1 MSAMGITPP
10 SRPAQRSPSF
20 FWHGVLIVAPVLVLT
35 AIGSAALWKD
45 RRFVMREAEAR
56 SRELTEAAARR
67 IWDRLEKLKTEAH
80 GTRIEFDRHGNLVK
94 PPPYETIPA
103 PAPLNEN
110 ELNAQQRQ
118 LWRALNPWD
127 LPSDR
132 EQRRKRLKDLSSD
145 CETLFA
151 SQAGTRFAALAHFK
165 LGLALEEIGDLPA
178 ATQHFAAITNRYR
191 NALSE
196 SGLPLDL
203 LARSHLQPRQQ
214 FLSYA
219 VEHPCSITIQLL
231 QETRGEKDRA
241 LNAVRSAA
249 LARFEEQE
257 ELRAIAGTAR
267 THFRPR
273 NGPNSATN
281 SGPMEITSPVYFWDG
296 HPNDKARVSHPPTRW
311 LMTCNDQPGGFSLQ
325 PHPQKIVTELVQD
338 AIKESPCPP
347 WVELAVTV
355 AGRYVWLKLLPNFEH
370 APATL
375 EAAPT
380 SLLGQPLLASA
391 KRGEDTAVLT
401 VSAYLVKKDLLLREE
416 QRRTLWFASI
426 IAAAAAASLVG
437 FISGYR
443 AFHKQHRLAEMKS
456 NFVSGV
462 SHELRAP
469 IASIRLMAEGLER
482 GKISEPS
489 KQHEYFRFIV
499 QECRRLSLMIENVL
513 DFARIDEGRKQYQF
527 EPTDLI
533 ALVDSTIAVMQP
545 HAEEHGIKV
554 ETQLQGKHLTAN
566 VDGQAIQQALINLV
580 DNAIKHSF
588 TGQTVTVSLA
598 VDENITHG
606 SPQRG
611 QLVRLTV
618 QDSGPGIPEAEQQKI
633 FERFY
638 RLGSELRRETPG
650 AGIGLSIVKHIV
662 EAHGGIVRVG
672 SYLGKGSRFII
683 ELPQKVKAS
692 PEEPQ

>member
-1 MSAMGITPP
+1 MGITPP

-35 AIGSAALWKD
+35 AIGSTALWKD
-45 RRFVMREAEAR
+45 RRFVIREAEAR
-56 SRELTEAAARR
+56 SQELTEAATRR
-67 IWDRLEKLKTEAH
+67 IWDRLQKLKTESD
-80 GTRIEFDRHGNLVK
+80 GTRIEFDRRGNLVK
-94 PPPYETIPA
+94 PRPYEGIPT

-110 ELNAQQRQ
+110 ELNPQQRD
-118 LWRALNPWD
+118 LWRALNRSD

-132 EQRRKRLKDLSSD
+132 EQRRKRLKNLSSD
-145 CETLFA
+145 CDALFA
-151 SQAGTRFAALAHFK
+151 SQTAPRFAALAHFK
-165 LGLALEEIGDLPA
+165 LGLALEEIGDVPTA
-178 ATQHFAAITNRYR
+178 ARHFGAITNLYSD
-191 NALSE
+191 ALSE

-203 LARSHLQPRQQ
+203 LARSHLQPREE
-214 FLSYA
+214 FLNYA

-231 QETRGEKDRA
+231 QETRGEKDTA
-241 LNAVRSAA
+241 LNAVRTAA
-249 LARFEEQE
+249 LSRFEEQE

-267 THFRPR
+267 THFRPQNR
-273 NGPNSATN
+273 SNTATN
-281 SGPMEITSPVYFWDG
+281 SGAMEMTSPRYFWVTL
-296 HPNDKARVSHPPTRW
+296 HPNDKARISHSPTRC
-311 LMTCNDQPGGFSLQ
+311 LVTCNDQPEGFSLQ
-325 PHPQKIVTELVQD
+325 PHAEKVVTELVEE
-338 AIKESPCPP
+338 AMKETARPS

-370 APATL
+370 APPTL
-375 EAAPT
+375 DAAPT
-380 SLLGQPLLASA
+380 SALDPPLLASA
-391 KRGEDTAVLT
+391 KRGEDDAVLT
-401 VSAYLVKKDLLLREE
+401 VSAYLVKKDLLLRE
-416 QRRTLWFASI
+416 QQKRTLWFAFI

-527 EPTDLI
+527 QPTDLI
-533 ALVDSTIAVMQP
+533 ALVNSTIAVMQP
-545 HAEEHGIKV
+545 HAHEHGVKV
-554 ETQLQGKHLTAN
+554 ETQLQTKDLTAN

-580 DNAIKHSF
+580 DNAIKHSS
-588 TGQTVTVSLA
+588 TGQTVTVSLTIN
-598 VDENITHG
+598 ESMTHG

-611 QLVRLTV
+611 PLVRLAV
-618 QDSGPGIPEAEQQKI
+618 QDSGPGIPEAQQQKI

-650 AGIGLSIVKHIV
+650 AGIGLSIVKHVV
-662 EAHGGIVRVG
+662 EAHGGVVRLE
-672 SYLGKGSRFII
+672 SAPGKGSRFII

-692 PEEPQ
+692 SEDPG